1 VKVNMSSLCLCATM
15 EVYRGSGNKAHSS
28 RCLWSGDFTR
38 GNETM
43 VFIDILASV

>member
-1 VKVNMSSLCLCATM
+1 MKVNMCPLCLCATM
-15 EVYRGSGNKAHSS
+15 EVYRGSGGKARSS

-38 GNETM
+38 GDETM